1 MKSSKRFLKNITKA
15 QSCKRVERI
24 EEFWRTPNWDFN
36 LKQAELISLINSKE
50 LISSNSKR
58 SEFKTK
64 RNFVKRLYLN
74 FTNTRCSRDS
84 DREETIRSQTNLK
97 IIIKVQIFNKRKSQ
111 LIILTKKT
119 VRNGGFRMT
128 KISNKHLLKLR

>member
-24 EEFWRTPNWDFN
+24 EEFWRTPNWDN
-36 LKQAELISLINSKE
+36 SQKQAELISSINSKE

>member
-24 EEFWRTPNWDFN
+24 EEFWRTPNWDN
-36 LKQAELISLINSKE
+36 SQKQAELISSINSKE

-119 VRNGGFRMT
+119 VRNGGFKMT

>member
-24 EEFWRTPNWDFN
+24 EEFWRTPNWDN
-36 LKQAELISLINSKE
+36 SQKQAELISLINSKE